1 MEKVA
6 QPDPVNRYNLDN
18 ISVSQMKIFGKRYEM
33 IRINST
39 SNGLA
44 VRQQLSGQQRQVAM
58 QRSFKKGKIDANR
71 LRVSRAIATVGPNS
85 ARYR

>member
-1 MEKVA
+1 
-6 QPDPVNRYNLDN
+6 
-18 ISVSQMKIFGKRYEM
+18 MKIFGKRYEM
-33 IRINST
+33 TRINST

-58 QRSFKKGKIDANR
+58 QRLFKKGKIDANR
-71 LRVSRAIATVGPNS
+71 LWVSRAIATVGSSS

>member
-1 MEKVA
+1 
-6 QPDPVNRYNLDN
+6 
-18 ISVSQMKIFGKRYEM
+18 MKIFGKRYEM
-33 IRINST
+33 TRINST

-58 QRSFKKGKIDANR
+58 QRLFKKGKIDANR
-71 LRVSRAIATVGPNS
+71 LWISRAIATVGSSS

>member
-1 MEKVA
+1 
-6 QPDPVNRYNLDN
+6 
-18 ISVSQMKIFGKRYEM
+18 MKIFGKRYEM
-33 IRINST
+33 TRINST

-71 LRVSRAIATVGPNS
+71 LWVSRTIATVGSSS

>member
-1 MEKVA
+1 
-6 QPDPVNRYNLDN
+6 
-18 ISVSQMKIFGKRYEM
+18 MKIFGKRYEM
-33 IRINST
+33 TRINST

-71 LRVSRAIATVGPNS
+71 LWVSRAIATVGSSS
-85 ARYR
+85 ARYL